1 MRHKNQFTRSLFP
14 SLICCFSCW
23 MYTGPGHLSQCS
35 PSLRLLS
42 GSCEH
47 HLGGLQQG
55 QTKQVTPSAMP
66 SAVAYSWSAETTGAN
81 RNFMLWFSPDLN
93 PSPAGKETLAHFQE
107 IWAAR
112 ASIWPCAGQCSAHTP
127 WLQNSA
133 FSRFSNTFHLSLYL
147 MFVLSVSKRRGEICL
162 VTSNY
167 ILCLIA
173 FSGRK
178 LIFQLAFYLSYIHT
192 NKLYLNHFLH
202 NCTKLQL
209 VY

>member
-1 MRHKNQFTRSLFP
+1 MCSYKRWGRRIRYTSLFP

-23 MYTGPGHLSQCS
+23 MYTGPGHF
-35 PSLRLLS
+35 SLRLLS

-81 RNFMLWFSPDLN
+81 RNFMLWFSPDLY

-107 IWAAR
+107 IWATR
-112 ASIWPCAGQCSAHTP
+112 AFIWPCAGKRSAHTP

-133 FSRFSNTFHLSLYL
+133 FSRFSNTFHLSPYL
-147 MFVLSVSKRRGEICL
+147 CFVLSVSKSRFAYITGEICL
-162 VTSNY
+162 TVLSHVK
-167 ILCLIA
+167 LHIA
-173 FSGRK
+173 FNS
-178 LIFQLAFYLSYIHT
+178 IFW
-192 NKLYLNHFLH
+192 
-202 NCTKLQL
+202 
-209 VY
+209 